1 MPTRTNRR
9 TGEVQELQPDGNW
22 KTIVP
27 PSASAPAL
35 SLQTKPANP
44 AQPYIAPKAAADVR
58 SVTAQTDK
66 TVAETPL
73 DIENKRLTN
82 IKLKQEVAQGQ
93 GQLTPQAMAGIRRDS
108 VTKINEIRRL
118 RGRIEGTEFPN
129 LTGAGLGGVLKIIPG
144 TDARGIADS
153 LKQIGSAGA
162 LATALQMAKNNG
174 GRNPLQPMSNSDI
187 DMISNI
193 TAALD
198 QGQKY
203 SDLKH
208 QLDNAEAAFGHAF
221 IGAGGK
227 PDALYD
233 KNRAD
238 GPFPGQRQQRRTPQR
253 QPRVVDF
260 NDLPE

>member
-1 MPTRTNRR
+1 VADIPPPPPGYIVDPSDPTRAIPAPRAFGNRPVIR
-9 TGEVQELQPDGNW
+9 EAPPKPDKPDKPQFINRVVGDKIVTSRVNPDG
-22 KTIVP
+22 
-27 PSASAPAL
+27 
-35 SLQTKPANP
+35 
-44 AQPYIAPKAAADVR
+44 
-58 SVTAQTDK
+58 SVT
-66 TVAETPL
+66 
-73 DIENKRLTN
+73 DISSGPRW
-82 IKLKQEVAQGQ
+82 QPQSQ
-93 GQLTPQAMAGIRRDS
+93 PLTPEAMLKIRQDAA
-108 VTKINEIRRL
+108 TKINQIRQL
-118 RGRIEGTEFPN
+118 RGRIEGMEFPN

-174 GRNPLQPMSNSDI
+174 GKNPLQPMSNSDI
-187 DMISNI
+187 EMISNI

-203 SDLKH
+203 SDLRH
-208 QLDNAEAAFGHAF
+208 QLDAAEAAFGHAYL
-221 IGAGGK
+221 GAGGK
-227 PDALYD
+227 SDSLYD

-238 GPFPGQRQQRRTPQR
+238 GPFPGQRQQRRAPQR